1 MCFVTVPASLFVDER
16 ERVGGDGGVLL
27 RVVVAADVLGYL
39 REGSRLSV
47 PLYIREAY
55 REQDGGTC
63 LLHTQINQMFIA
75 KLHFFLHRC
84 AISKVHMENTNQ
96 VIHRGRK
103 GAPGV
108 WGR

>member
-39 REGSRLSV
+39 WEGSRLSV

-75 KLHFFLHRC
+75 KLHFFF
-84 AISKVHMENTNQ
+84 T
-96 VIHRGRK
+96 
-103 GAPGV
+103 
-108 WGR
+108 